1 MMKFF
6 TLPYDSGQR
15 GLRMGAGPFRIADA
29 LGVEAE
35 EIVPPIGYRA
45 EIRTTFELYR
55 ELAARV
61 ADAAAF
67 PVVLSGH
74 CGAAVGVAAGIG
86 CERLAVLWFDAH
98 GDYNTPETT
107 DTGFLDGMSMAM
119 LAGKC
124 WRGLTATIPGFVPID
139 PKRII
144 HVGGRDYSPE
154 ERETMDRDD
163 IALVGADE
171 LGGLDSMLA
180 AIRGRADRILVHVDL
195 DVLDPFYGR
204 ANEFAA
210 EGGLTPEAI
219 TGAIETA
226 ANQYDLAGLVL
237 ASYDPAGDPEGRI
250 ADIAA
255 KIVSTVRP

>member
-1 MMKFF
+1 MAGTCDMLKYF
-6 TLPYDSGQR
+6 TVPYDSGQR
-15 GLRMGAGPFRIADA
+15 GLRMGAGPFRIVEA

-55 ELAARV
+55 ELSLRV
-61 ADAAAF
+61 SGASAF
-67 PVVLSGH
+67 PVVLSGN
-74 CGAAVGVAAGIG
+74 CGAAIGAAAGIG

-124 WRGLTATIPGFVPID
+124 WRSMTATIPFFAPID

-144 HVGGRDYSPE
+144 HVGGRDWSPD
-154 ERETMDRDD
+154 ERETMDHDD
-163 IALVGADE
+163 IGLVSAGD

-210 EGGLTPEAI
+210 EGGLSPEAVAGRDRNRGEPVRHR
-219 TGAIETA
+219 GA
-226 ANQYDLAGLVL
+226 GPRLVR
-237 ASYDPAGDPEGRI
+237 SG
-250 ADIAA
+250 
-255 KIVSTVRP
+255 VRP